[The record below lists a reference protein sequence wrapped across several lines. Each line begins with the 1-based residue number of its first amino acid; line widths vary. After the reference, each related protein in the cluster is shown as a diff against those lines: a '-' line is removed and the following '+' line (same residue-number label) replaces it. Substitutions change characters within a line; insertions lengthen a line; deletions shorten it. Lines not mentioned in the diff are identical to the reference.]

1 VDVSMGGLTYRIGAC
16 TCGYGEKIVLLMFD
30 V

>member
-1 VDVSMGGLTYRIGAC
+1 MGGLTYRIGAC